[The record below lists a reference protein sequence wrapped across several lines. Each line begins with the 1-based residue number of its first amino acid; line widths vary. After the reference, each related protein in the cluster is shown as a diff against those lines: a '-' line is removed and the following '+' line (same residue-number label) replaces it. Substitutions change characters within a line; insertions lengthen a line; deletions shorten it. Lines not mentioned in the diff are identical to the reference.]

1 MEKEEGWRI
10 HDPDCQWIEAGG
22 NLPLRVLICRGEH
35 AHTCTSTRIRAPV
48 RQQPLGT
55 GMLFWGADVL
65 GGLGRGGWHRG
76 AAFPAHIW
84 AALKAKLLPWAS
96 GFQTPA

>member
-1 MEKEEGWRI
+1 MIPTASGSRR
-10 HDPDCQWIEAGG
+10 GG

-35 AHTCTSTRIRAPV
+35 AHMCTSTRIRAPV

-55 GMLFWGADVL
+55 GMLFWGADVS
-65 GGLGRGGWHRG
+65 GGLGRGSWHRG

-84 AALKAKLLPWAS
+84 AALKAELLPWAS